1 MRTAFEMVADMWGQA
16 GALSGGAEKALVRQ
30 FPDAVLEMCRYG
42 RAAMV
47 PAPDFAESVIR
58 RFAADP
64 SDYDTFTFP
73 PATGA
78 ATRRSRSRRTC
89 WC

>member
-1 MRTAFEMVADMWGQA
+1 MWGRA
-16 GALSGGAEKALVRQ
+16 GALSGGAGKALVQQ

-64 SDYDTFTFP
+64 ERLRHVHV
-73 PATGA
+73 PA
-78 ATRRSRSRRTC
+78 RRA
-89 WC
+89 W